1 MKLVYSD
8 PKSGRTAQMEL
19 KPESAAPLLNRKIGE
34 VFDASVVGLTG
45 YKLKITGGSD
55 RSGFPMQ
62 PSIEGTAK
70 VRVLGVISDSGRDRG
85 QKKRQTK
92 RGNMITADTEQINTM
107 IVEQGEKPL
116 DELFP
121 KKEKPEKKAE
131 EKEKV

>member
-92 RGNMITADTEQINTM
+92 RGNMITADTEQINTI

-131 EKEKV
+131 EKEKA

>member
-1 MKLVYSD
+1 
-8 PKSGRTAQMEL
+8 MEL
-19 KPESAAPLLNRKIGE
+19 KPEAAAPLLNRKI
-34 VFDASVVGLTG
+34 GLTG

-70 VRVLGVISDSGRDRG
+70 VRVLGVVAESGKMKG
-85 QKKRQTK
+85 QKARKMQ
-92 RGNMITADTEQINTM
+92 RGNMVTADTEQINTI

-121 KKEKPEKKAE
+121 KKEKAEKKEEKAEKVGKEKKA
-131 EKEKV
+131 